1 VDVAVPTRPLLAPWY
16 RVVADG
22 ERLLL
27 EFAQRVVV
35 LEGAAVRALLPTL
48 LPLLDGTHTLEE
60 LTARVGSVAGAAVDR
75 ALQMLA
81 DHGLLTEGPDAP
93 PESRRAAHAVAAA
106 FGLAPTEAATRLGS
120 AVVSVVGSAPTGLEV
135 ARLLHA
141 EGIGSVMQDAWVGS
155 VAADLVVV
163 TPAPNEV
170 DALLAW
176 NRHALD
182 VSLRW
187 LPVLPFDGR
196 FSAVGPLVV
205 PDESCCYECLLLRR
219 AANLEYGE
227 DLPEIEAT
235 PVATDGGPALERL
248 AAAVAAHLVV
258 RWVIGRDTAIA
269 GVLHAVETM
278 PGPAIT
284 GHTVLRVPRC
294 PGCSPA
300 ERRPSPLPWHAAK
313 AA

>member
-1 VDVAVPTRPLLAPWY
+1 MAAAVPQRPLLAPWY
-16 RVVADG
+16 RVVGDG

-48 LPLLDGTHTLEE
+48 LPLLDGTRTVDE
-60 LTARVGSVAGAAVDR
+60 LTSRIGSAARAAVDR
-75 ALQMLA
+75 ALETLA
-81 DHGLLTEGPDAP
+81 EHGLLTEGPDVP
-93 PESRRAAHAVAAA
+93 PESRRTAHAVAAA
-106 FGLAPTEAATRLGS
+106 YGLAPADAARRLGV
-120 AVVSVVGSAPTGLEV
+120 AVVTVVGSAPTGLEV

-141 EGIGSVMQDAWVGS
+141 EGIGSVKQDAWLGS

-163 TPAPNEV
+163 TPSADEA

-182 VSLRW
+182 IELRW

-196 FSAVGPLVV
+196 LAAVGPLVV

-219 AANLEYGE
+219 SANLGYGE

-235 PVATDGGPALERL
+235 PVAAEGGLVLERL
-248 AAAVAAHLVV
+248 AAAVAAHVVV
-258 RWVIGRDTAIA
+258 RWVIGRDTAVA
-269 GVLHAVETM
+269 GVLYAVETT
-278 PGPAIT
+278 PGPAVT
-284 GHTVLRVPRC
+284 EHVVLRVPRC
-294 PGCSPA
+294 PACSTA
-300 ERRPSPLPWHAAK
+300 ERRPPPLPWHAAR